1 MLSYISA
8 DHVYPVAS
16 APLERGILAVEEDGT
31 IAAVLT
37 AAEAAFEGIEN
48 IKHYEGLLVPGFV
61 NTHCHLELSN
71 LRGKIPRNTGLPKFV
86 EEVIK
91 RRSSDEY
98 AINLAM
104 LSADIEMYEN
114 GIVAVGDIANQAVS
128 AGIKVGSPLYY
139 HTFLELLGFN
149 PETAKLSMER
159 GIEFLKKFDPLKAS
173 IVPHA
178 PYSVSAELFAELK
191 AYGDAEQGL
200 SSMHNQESLDE
211 NSFFQNKSGA
221 FLNLFKFLGLDI
233 EFFRPSGET
242 SLQTVL
248 PKMSR
253 RQKLLLVHNV
263 FTSAQD
269 IDFAA
274 SIHPNLYWCLCPNA
288 NLYIEN
294 RLPNVELLRDSGQKI
309 TLGTDSLASNEV
321 LSIFAEMRTLQQYFD
336 VSITDLLLWGTYN
349 GAEYLGV
356 TDRYGSFEKGKRPG
370 INLLDYEE
378 KGGKLI
384 LGQKMQ
390 RLF

>member
-1 MLSYISA
+1 
-8 DHVYPVAS
+8 
-16 APLERGILAVEEDGT
+16 
-31 IAAVLT
+31 
-37 AAEAAFEGIEN
+37 
-48 IKHYEGLLVPGFV
+48 
-61 NTHCHLELSN
+61 
-71 LRGKIPRNTGLPKFV
+71 
-86 EEVIK
+86 
-91 RRSSDEY
+91 
-98 AINLAM
+98 
-104 LSADIEMYEN
+104 
-114 GIVAVGDIANQAVS
+114 
-128 AGIKVGSPLYY
+128 
-139 HTFLELLGFN
+139 
-149 PETAKLSMER
+149 
-159 GIEFLKKFDPLKAS
+159 
-173 IVPHA
+173 
-178 PYSVSAELFAELK
+178 
-191 AYGDAEQGL
+191 
-200 SSMHNQESLDE
+200 
-211 NSFFQNKSGA
+211 
-221 FLNLFKFLGLDI
+221 LNLFKFLGLDI

-370 INLLDYEE
+370 VNLLDYEE